1 MSFYA
6 NKNYLDA
13 KENVDNLLCKDIEC
27 INTIKL
33 KIRILQKQE
42 HKNEEILKWI
52 VKGEE
57 LEKRNQINN
66 KEKDGEFIKYRADIF
81 VHIDQYKALDL
92 YLTAFANN
100 HNGIVKLE
108 IKEYLLENLDWILAY
123 FYKMCHRKE
132 IKCLV
137 YVKTLYEALPDVDR
151 CV

>member
-66 KEKDGEFIKYRADIF
+66 KEKDGGI
-81 VHIDQYKALDL
+81 YK
-92 YLTAFANN
+92 
-100 HNGIVKLE
+100 V
-108 IKEYLLENLDWILAY
+108 
-123 FYKMCHRKE
+123 
-132 IKCLV
+132 
-137 YVKTLYEALPDVDR
+137 
-151 CV
+151 